1 MMKAS
6 AGLALWCA
14 AALLLCIPADVRC
27 AIRRLNSIDD
37 LKEVNFGQAVPK
49 HSLLLLHWFANTVEM
64 DDSDVIRLTFDPDL
78 GTYGSHHYGN
88 YERLLNPLPRGDF
101 RYRYYTVGNVNRGQS
116 DLPDYV
122 LEPPDAE
129 YRERGNRGRIV
140 FRVREQDGQT
150 VDQVYLTQHYGNSHV
165 TNTRYDPAYTYHIT
179 ANLLR
184 QIRAFAV
191 GAQQRNFLAELA
203 EDFGSH
209 VDQSRLWR
217 LTIRWQDLACLGL
230 LLYMIVEE
238 KHLKGKP
245 LPPKRKL
252 RPAPL
257 PPKGKPGP
265 APPHCVVDIP
275 DPAGSHGLDPRSWL
289 GLRSRDCVRL
299 EVTTGENGRARIL
312 WRGVPIN
319 HVMEGAMVVLYKDN
333 NSQEAMFS
341 KVIRSQWG
349 DVDTSVRL
357 NGGLQARLHKT
368 KTKCCLWTTAAE
380 EICRGAQFANPDKVP
395 LSGHQASLQLF
406 VKDGKACARLFVD
419 KSFAN
424 WKKEFSKSWV
434 AFYANPLKST
444 RDYEWWQWQW
454 ATKFQAAPDALDDVH
469 DVYEYRSNLTVAPGI
484 QARFILRNDTVLAE
498 TLSWQ

>member
-1 MMKAS
+1 MKVS
-6 AGLALWCA
+6 GGLALWCA
-14 AALLLCIPADVRC
+14 AALLLCIPAAVRC

-37 LKEVNFGQAVPK
+37 LKKVNFGQAVPK
-49 HSLLLLHWFANTVEM
+49 HSLLLLHWFANTVDM
-64 DDSDVIRLTFDPDL
+64 DNNDVIRLTFDPNL

-140 FRVREQDGQT
+140 FRVRDQDGQT
-150 VDQVYLTQHYGNSHV
+150 VDQVYLTQHYGNSHE
-165 TNTRYDPAYTYHIT
+165 TRYDPAYTYQIT
-179 ANLLR
+179 GNLLR

-191 GAQQRNFLAELA
+191 GAPQRNVLAELA

-209 VDQSRLWR
+209 VDQSQLWL
-217 LTIRWQDLACLGL
+217 LTITWRDLACLGL

-238 KHLKGKP
+238 KHLQGK
-245 LPPKRKL
+245 LPP
-252 RPAPL
+252 
-257 PPKGKPGP
+257 PP
-265 APPHCVVDIP
+265 PPHCVVDIP
-275 DPAGSHGLDPRSWL
+275 DPAGSHRLDPRRWP
-289 GLRSRDCVRL
+289 GLRDGVRL
-299 EVTTGENGRARIL
+299 QVTTGENGRARIL
-312 WRGVPIN
+312 WGGVPIN
-319 HVMEGAMVVLYKDN
+319 QLMEGAMVVLYKDN

-341 KVIRSQWG
+341 KVIRSDWG

-368 KTKCCLWTTAAE
+368 KTKWCLWTTAAE
-380 EICRGAQFANPDKVP
+380 EICRGGQFANPDKVP

-424 WKKEFSKSWV
+424 WKREFSESWV

-444 RDYEWWQWQW
+444 QDYEWWRWQW
-454 ATKFQAAPDALDDVH
+454 ATEFKAAPDALDDFH

-484 QARFILRNDTVLAE
+484 QARFILRNDTVLAK
-498 TLSWQ
+498 TSSWR